1 MSEDK
6 YNIKEDIY
14 QAIKNHPFNGR
25 LNIDESEMV
34 AKECTQIALEYI
46 YKELFNNHSRKT
58 LDKEVIM
65 DRMKYYWKLIS
76 KK

>member
-1 MSEDK
+1 MSEGK

-14 QAIKNHPFNGR
+14 QAIRNHPFNGR
-25 LNIDESEMV
+25 LNTDESEMV

-58 LDKEVIM
+58 LDKNVIM
-65 DRMKYYWKLIS
+65 ERMMYYWDIILNK
-76 KK
+76 

>member
-1 MSEDK
+1 MSEEK

-14 QAIKNHPFNGR
+14 QTIKNHPFNGR
-25 LNIDESEMV
+25 LNAEDREMV
-34 AKECTQIALEYI
+34 AKECTLITLEYI

-58 LDKEVIM
+58 LDKDVIM
-65 DRMKYYWKLIS
+65 ERMMYYWDIIL